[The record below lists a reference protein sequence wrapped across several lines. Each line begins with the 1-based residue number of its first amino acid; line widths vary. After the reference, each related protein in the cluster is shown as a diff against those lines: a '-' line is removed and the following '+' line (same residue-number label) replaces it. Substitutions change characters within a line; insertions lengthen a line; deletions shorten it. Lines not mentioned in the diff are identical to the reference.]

1 MKLSEGGTQ
10 VGSFPERGDHF
21 YISLNS
27 AQSIKKFTGPCDQNV
42 PHFFLK
48 NELTVA
54 GKSVSSISSQLIET
68 VAFVCTN
75 LLSRTVNA
83 FIKWLDKRMY
93 FFLRLLACVKLNV
106 SYNCRLKNRK

>member
-10 VGSFPERGDHF
+10 VGSFPERDHF

-42 PHFFLK
+42 PRFFLK

-83 FIKWLDKRMY
+83 FIKMVR
-93 FFLRLLACVKLNV
+93 
-106 SYNCRLKNRK
+106 